1 MKLLTL
7 GALALGA
14 FIAQPSVATDIAVSG
29 SGWCLSFGCG
39 NTDANI
45 ISNSYAGLD
54 SGSTFHDW
62 FAVNV
67 PNVTITNASLTV
79 WNDSFNHIDDPASI
93 FSLYAAS
100 GIDFDGLVSGDVLGA
115 IGLAGADT
123 GVGHYV
129 TIMLNANAIAALNT
143 AAGGSFLFGGAVGGF
158 GASDDSSV
166 NTAFGWTDGHP
177 GAFLTINASDA
188 PEPASWAMMVL
199 GFGAVGYGLRGFV
212 SGRRGVGATPA
223 V

>member
-1 MKLLTL
+1 MKLLML

-14 FIAQPSVATDIAVSG
+14 FIAQPSFATNVPVTG

-39 NTDANI
+39 NTDPGVV
-45 ISNSYAGLD
+45 SNSYAGLD

-62 FAVNV
+62 FAVTV
-67 PNVTITNASLTV
+67 PNVTITTASLTI
-79 WNDSFNHIDDPASI
+79 WNDAFNHIDDPDSV

-100 GIDFDGLVSGDVLGA
+100 GIDFDGLVDGDVLGA
-115 IGLAGADT
+115 LGLAGVDT
-123 GVGHYV
+123 GTGHYV
-129 TIMLNANAIAALNT
+129 TVTLDAAGIAALNS

-177 GAFLTINASDA
+177 RAFLTINAASV
-188 PEPASWAMMVL
+188 PEPDSWAMMLL
-199 GFGAVGYGLRGFV
+199 GFGAIGIGLRRIGAARE
-212 SGRRGVGATPA
+212 SRRI
-223 V
+223 

>member
-7 GALALGA
+7 GALATVA
-14 FIAQPSVATDIAVSG
+14 FIAQSSFASDIPASG

-39 NTDANI
+39 NTDTNI
-45 ISNSYAGLD
+45 VSNSYAGLD
-54 SGSTFHDW
+54 SGNTFHDW

-67 PNVTITNASLTV
+67 PNVTITTASLTI
-79 WNDSFNHIDDPASI
+79 WNDAFNHIDDPDSI

-115 IGLAGADT
+115 IGLAGVDT

-129 TIMLNANAIAALNT
+129 TVTLNPTAIAALNT

-177 GAFLTINASDA
+177 GAFLTINASTA
-188 PEPASWAMMVL
+188 PEPASWAMMLL
-199 GFGAVGYGLRGFV
+199 GFGVVGYGLRR
-212 SGRRGVGATPA
+212 SMQTRRRI
-223 V
+223 

>member
-7 GALALGA
+7 GALATVA
-14 FIAQPSVATDIAVSG
+14 FIAQPSFATDIPASG

-39 NTDANI
+39 NTDPST
-45 ISNSYAGLD
+45 ISNAYAGLD

-67 PNVTITNASLTV
+67 PNVTITTASLTI
-79 WNDSFNHIDDPASI
+79 WNDAFNHIDDPDSI

-100 GIDFDGLVSGDVLGA
+100 GIDFDGLVGGDVLGA

-129 TIMLNANAIAALNT
+129 TIALNPTAIAALNM

-158 GASDDSSV
+158 GASDDNSV

-177 GAFLTINASDA
+177 GAFLTINASTA
-188 PEPASWAMMVL
+188 PEPDTWTMLLL
-199 GFGAVGYGLRGFV
+199 GFGAVGYGLR
-212 SGRRGVGATPA
+212 RTAPKRWRI
-223 V
+223 